1 MRRFSLAGA
10 RAVALAALAAGCSAE
25 LVEMRKGRP
34 GPVPGVVLDAG
45 GGHVRYSLRGPRF
58 IVAARRKDALEK
70 MAEACGGE
78 GRFRI
83 VDEVAREE
91 TQANFLGEDLDEEG
105 QISKSSR
112 HYDFVTTQHVY
123 FECEK

>member
-1 MRRFSLAGA
+1 MRACRIRIAL
-10 RAVALAALAAGCSAE
+10 VALCAAGCSAE
-25 LVEMRKGRP
+25 LVEMRKPRP
-34 GPVPGVVLDAG
+34 GPVASVVLDAG
-45 GGHVRYSLRGPRF
+45 GGHVQYSLRGPGF
-58 IVAARRKDALEK
+58 VVSARRKDALEK

-83 VDEVAREE
+83 VDEVARQEA
-91 TQANFLGEDLDEEG
+91 QASFLGGDVDEEG
-105 QISKSSR
+105 EVSKASR